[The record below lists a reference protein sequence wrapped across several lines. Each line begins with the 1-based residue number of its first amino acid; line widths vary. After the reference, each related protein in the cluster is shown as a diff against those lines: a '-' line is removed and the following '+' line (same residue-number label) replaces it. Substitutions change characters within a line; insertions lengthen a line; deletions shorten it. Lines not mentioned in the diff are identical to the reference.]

1 LKHQVC
7 AASDADSRRAERAT
21 RASAGVTRSRR
32 TIQLQEVSHVPYH
45 HYPQTIFKCVDLAG
59 KVEYRN
65 SACPSGTEAEMVDTQ
80 VAAGNVL
87 DIRRN
92 SDQRRE
98 IETRTVIERPA
109 LPARAPQPPAP
120 VNALPPP
127 PEPAE
132 ARR

>member
-1 LKHQVC
+1 MFRTTITL
-7 AASDADSRRAERAT
+7 ALALAT
-21 RASAGVTRSRR
+21 
-32 TIQLQEVSHVPYH
+32 VPALAQTQA
-45 HYPQTIFKCVDLAG
+45 QTIFKCVDLAG